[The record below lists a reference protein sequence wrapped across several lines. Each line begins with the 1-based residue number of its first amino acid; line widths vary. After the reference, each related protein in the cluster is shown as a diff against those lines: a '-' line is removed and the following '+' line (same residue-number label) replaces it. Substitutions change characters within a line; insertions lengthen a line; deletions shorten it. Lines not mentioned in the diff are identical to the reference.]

1 LQTLGVTTSGISN
14 NNIDIVYELNKNNI
28 SLIDCSLTNLLSKDW
43 KQISQTDVEQLSD
56 KLENN
61 FVKVNSIQSIF
72 YNKNFNFSNNLDLK
86 EVINHLQTICSYAK
100 ILKCKKILFG
110 SPKQRQDINSFN
122 NFIETF
128 KNIDLLMNDNDIIFN
143 IENLEYQQNVL
154 LKQPSD
160 IIDFIELNDLKK
172 CRLNLHLFVE
182 NQNLNL
188 IENPLTDTIHFSDYN
203 YTDSIINSNF
213 MELKQLINQTKHI
226 KKCKILEFN
235 TEKTNITLKNIKN
248 LFDLLK

>member
-1 LQTLGVTTSGISN
+1 MQTLGITTSGISN
-14 NNIDIVYELNKNNI
+14 NNIDIVYELKENNI

-43 KQISQTDVEQLSD
+43 EQINQTDIQQLSD

-86 EVINHLQTICSYAK
+86 EIINHLQKICSYAK

-110 SPKQRQDINSFN
+110 SPKQRQDINNFN
-122 NFIETF
+122 IFIQTF
-128 KNIDLLMNDNDIIFN
+128 KNIDSLMNDNDIVFN

-160 IIDFIELNDLKK
+160 IIDFIQLNDLKK
-172 CRLNLHLFVE
+172 CKLNLHLFVE

-188 IENPLTDTIHFSDYN
+188 IDNPLIDTIHFSDYS
-203 YTDSIINSNF
+203 YTDLIINTDIHT
-213 MELKQLINQTKHI
+213 LKNAINNINQFKQN
-226 KKCKILEFN
+226 KIVEFN
-235 TEKTNITLKNIKN
+235 TKQPNVTLKNIKY
-248 LFDLLK
+248 LFDLLQ